1 MTDAALKTRL
11 DIEPAADALPPL
23 AIEPAVADALL
34 AIELWDDAEGA
45 SADLAGLI
53 GPLPAP
59 CRAAPSGLHRV
70 LWWEPQTWLV
80 RAPLDLRDSLP
91 EPLTAA
97 LEGRGA
103 VTDVS
108 GGFRR
113 IRARG
118 SKWREL
124 LMIGGVFDAEHG
136 FPVGSV
142 VGTVIHHLPVRLD
155 AVDADTVDAY
165 VAPSYAEEL
174 LHHWRKAQAR
184 LVSAAL

>member
-1 MTDAALKTRL
+1 MNDAALETRL
-11 DIEPAADALPPL
+11 DIEPAAEALRGVD
-23 AIEPAVADALL
+23 IEPAAADALL
-34 AIELWDDAEGA
+34 AVELWDDVEAA
-45 SADLAGLI
+45 SADLADLV

-59 CRAAPSGLHRV
+59 CRAASSGVQRV
-70 LWWEPQTWLV
+70 LWWESQTWLV
-80 RAPLDLRDSLP
+80 RAPLKMRDGLS
-91 EPLTAA
+91 EPLAAA
-97 LEGRGA
+97 LQGRGA

-113 IRARG
+113 IRVHG
-118 SKWREL
+118 PLWREF

-136 FPVGSV
+136 FPVGST

-155 AVDADTVDAY
+155 AVDAGTVDAY

-184 LVSAAL
+184 LASAAG